1 MTISNSCVAV
11 FSPNMGDRISVFDAL
26 ESLLSLNYSANN
38 LSVLGK
44 GTLKEGNNTI
54 GVYRALDQIRFKGEQ
69 DEFWQG
75 VWGLLAGEAFLH
87 IPTFGSLAVAGGL
100 SSILMA
106 ENGAIFYP
114 HEYTELGRALH
125 RIGIPAR
132 SIYHYELLLKQ
143 GQLMLIVNGDNSDV
157 ENACLILENSQG
169 SHEVSLHFVNTS

>member
-1 MTISNSCVAV
+1 MTISSSCVAV
-11 FSPNMGDRISVFDAL
+11 FSPNLGDRISVFDAL

-44 GTLKEGNNTI
+44 GTLEGGNNAI
-54 GVYRALDQIRFKGEQ
+54 GIYKASDQIRFKGEQ

-114 HEYTELGRALH
+114 HEYTELGRGLH
-125 RIGIPAR
+125 RIGIPAE
-132 SIYHYELLLKQ
+132 SICHYESLLKQ

-157 ENACLILENSQG
+157 ENACLILENAQS